1 VGSAANATKRFIFRQ
16 DDIEDYYHNTVQAS
30 MINWFIDNGVGVSV
44 GIISNSFTG
53 QDPIIYN
60 ALKRCVD
67 QGMDKCAIWNHGTD
81 AAYHFGEAASV
92 QEAQKRI
99 QTCDTKI
106 KTYFPG
112 YQPFLMAPHQNSW
125 GPFLLQALRNLG
137 YKVVSAST
145 AVYSGMKWDLMA
157 NPMQMPQQA
166 NTGDWDDTKKD
177 FVAVPISKTV
187 ADCEVAAA
195 RGEVCV
201 IMIHPHEFANGAY
214 SLTTLAQLV
223 QSLKAAGFTSTNFYT
238 VMNENAK
245 TISKDGRC
253 GVHFENTFCGNA
265 ETPCCSEYGWCGAL
279 ADHCATGCQSGYGV
293 CDDLASAASES
304 SSIKAFTASVYFYF
318 AVFICVFFNMY

>member
-1 VGSAANATKRFIFRQ
+1 
-16 DDIEDYYHNTVQAS
+16 
-30 MINWFIDNGVGVSV
+30 MINWFIDNGVGVGT
-44 GIISNSFTG
+44 GIISNNFNG
-53 QDPIIYN
+53 QDSVIYN
-60 ALKRCVD
+60 VLKRCVA
-67 QGMDKCAIWNHGTD
+67 QGMDKCAIFNHGAD
-81 AAYHFGEAASV
+81 ATFPYGLAASV
-92 QEAQKRI
+92 QDAQQRI
-99 QTCDTKI
+99 QACDTKI

-214 SLTTLAQLV
+214 SLATLAQLV
-223 QSLKAAGFTSTNFYT
+223 QSLKNNGFTSTNFYT
-238 VMNENAK
+238 VMNEQLGGVHSDPAQDPTVPSNSTSK
-245 TISKDGRC
+245 IISINGRC
-253 GVHFENTFCGNA
+253 GVDFGNTFCGYA
-265 ETPCCSEYGWCGAL
+265 TDPCCSEFGWCGSL
-279 ADHCATGCQSGYGV
+279 TDHCDAGCQSTYGLCGEQV
-293 CDDLASAASES
+293 AASFES
-304 SSIKAFTASVYFYF
+304 STSQLITLSFYFYF
-318 AVFICVFFNMY
+318 VILFVCLFTI